1 MQNNTGVTRKSPL
14 KRGVFLSETAGK
26 RREDRGRPKKRK
38 TEHRNRYNL
47 AKVFGFLA
55 GQGSAATPIKTRY
68 TSGEGQSDKQKKNK
82 TVNVL

>member
-1 MQNNTGVTRKSPL
+1 M
-14 KRGVFLSETAGK
+14 
-26 RREDRGRPKKRK
+26 
-38 TEHRNRYNL
+38 
-47 AKVFGFLA
+47 FGFLA